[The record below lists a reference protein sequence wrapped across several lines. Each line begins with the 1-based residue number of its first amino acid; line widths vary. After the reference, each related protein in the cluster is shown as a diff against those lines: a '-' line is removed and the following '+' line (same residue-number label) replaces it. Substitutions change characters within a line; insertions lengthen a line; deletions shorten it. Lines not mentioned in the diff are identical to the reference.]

1 MEGTIEPWASQP
13 NPHVPSPIF
22 LFPPSNSSLI
32 ICPSFLL
39 FVREVLHIADIVILP
54 SRCPSA
60 MAAECYECYTC
71 EKAFPAGWQ
80 ARENH
85 CRATGH
91 SAPPFECD
99 TCPRYFGS
107 QRACNDHMNTL
118 DHFADDSDDS
128 YECDICDETWPSEED
143 LTEHEIR
150 DHYYCDECDRTFQ
163 SYNNIRAVSLIH
175 PFSATRH

>member
-1 MEGTIEPWASQP
+1 
-13 NPHVPSPIF
+13 
-22 LFPPSNSSLI
+22 
-32 ICPSFLL
+32 
-39 FVREVLHIADIVILP
+39 
-54 SRCPSA
+54 

-118 DHFADDSDDS
+118 GHFADDSDDS

-143 LTEHEIR
+143 LMEHEIR

-163 SYNNIRAVSLIH
+163 SYNNIRAVSLTR